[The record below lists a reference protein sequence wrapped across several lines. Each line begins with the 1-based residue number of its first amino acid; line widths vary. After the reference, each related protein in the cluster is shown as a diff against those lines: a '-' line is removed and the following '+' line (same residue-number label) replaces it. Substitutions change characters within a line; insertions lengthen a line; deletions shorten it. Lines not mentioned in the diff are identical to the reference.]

1 MSKLLRVLALVLV
14 LGLATAACGGG
25 GGGFS
30 KEVRTEF
37 MSGCEPEAG
46 KAFCE
51 CVLGELEKT
60 MTQAEFE
67 RMGVDAFAS
76 DDVPEEVTVAV
87 FGCLDKIEIGG

>member
-1 MSKLLRVLALVLV
+1 VFKLLRVLALVLV
-14 LGLATAACGGG
+14 LGLAVAACGGG

-30 KEVRTEF
+30 KEARTEF

-51 CVLGELEKT
+51 CVLDSLEET

-76 DDVPEEVTVAV
+76 DDVPEEVMVAV
-87 FGCLDKIEIGG
+87 FGCIDEIEIGG